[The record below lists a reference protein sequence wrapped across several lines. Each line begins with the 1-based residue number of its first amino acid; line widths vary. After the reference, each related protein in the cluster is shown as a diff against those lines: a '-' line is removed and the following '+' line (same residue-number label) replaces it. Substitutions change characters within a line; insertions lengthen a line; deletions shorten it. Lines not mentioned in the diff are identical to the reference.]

1 MEFKKIQLNGFKS
14 FADKTNFLIEE
25 GLTGIVGP
33 NGCGKSNIVESLRWV
48 MGETSK
54 SNIVESLRWVMGE
67 TSAKSMR
74 GSGMEDVIFNGTS
87 NKASKNI
94 AEVSIDVENKNNEGP
109 VQYRDLDQIS
119 VRRKIEK
126 DKGSKF
132 YINDKEVR
140 ARDAQMFFA
149 DLSTGAHSPS
159 MISQGRIGALVTAK
173 PTDRRAILE
182 EAAGISGLHVRRHE
196 AELRLGAAEN
206 NLKRADELRRQ
217 QEKQLAN
224 LQKQAEEATKY
235 KLISEEIK
243 KIEAGLY
250 YLKLLEI
257 DKEIKIENEINNEA
271 EGEVEGFNN
280 KIKIENEINN
290 EAEGEVEGFNN
301 KITELENL
309 IKIATD
315 KVSPLRE
322 KNIENL
328 SRIQRLNLE
337 LQSLDEENTRIQ
349 DEIESINKSIST
361 LDEDINRERGII
373 IDANSNE
380 KRLKEEK
387 ADLIEIDSKYFE
399 TEKLSNEDLEN
410 AKKELKKEQEA
421 VDEVVNNIAEGSI
434 NISLGPIKNVKNSIN
449 RAKELINSNEIQQ
462 AVTLLDRCNMELDNF
477 LNDLKNEKS
486 RQELLNVNE
495 KSQNIKQLQ
504 EKYADAYS
512 KNQSIKNESIKRNE
526 RIKTIETEIESWKNL
541 LSNSEK
547 MVAELI
553 ERKNKLSDQL
563 KKLENQPRVQAERK
577 GQISENLRI
586 SDKEKVDND
595 IVIEETDK
603 RIETLRTELNE
614 IQEQSIQIRE
624 RKASSGATIEGLQ
637 KRKSDLLD
645 RINSELNLSED
656 NILENSNLNG
666 VEELPNAIDQEDALD
681 KKKQERESL
690 GSVNLKAD
698 EETSK
703 YEDEI
708 KKMEQDRSDLVTAI
722 VKLKD
727 SINELNQKGRER
739 LIEAF
744 EKVNRKFNEVY
755 TKLFNGGN
763 AKLELVDSDDP
774 LEAGLE
780 MLVSPPGKRLQSIT
794 LLSGGEQ
801 ALTALS
807 LIFAV
812 FLTNPSPICVLDEVD
827 APLDDA
833 NVTRFCNLLEELIKI
848 TNTKFIIVTHH
859 ALTMSKMNRLYGVTM
874 PEKGISQ
881 LVAVDL
887 QKAESMV
894 A

>member
-14 FADKTNFLIEE
+14 FAEKTNFLIEE

-48 MGETSK
+48 MGETS
-54 SNIVESLRWVMGE
+54 
-67 TSAKSMR
+67 AKSMR
-74 GSGMEDVIFNGTS
+74 GSGMEDVIFSGTS

-94 AEVSIDVENKNNEGP
+94 AEVSIEVENKEKEGP
-109 VQYRDLDQIS
+109 IQYRELENIQ

-250 YLKLLEI
+250 YLRLLDI
-257 DKEIKIENEINNEA
+257 DKEIRIENEINTEA
-271 EGEVEGFNN
+271 GGEVESFNN
-280 KIKIENEINN
+280 QIS
-290 EAEGEVEGFNN
+290 
-301 KITELENL
+301 ELENL
-309 IKIATD
+309 IKTSTD
-315 KVSPLRE
+315 KVAPLRE

-349 DEIESINKSIST
+349 DEIEAIKKSIKT
-361 LDEDINRERGII
+361 LDEDISRENGII

-387 ADLIEIDSKYFE
+387 SDLIEVDSKYFE

-410 AKKELKKEQEA
+410 AKNELEREQKE
-421 VDEVVNNIAEGSI
+421 VDEVVNSLADDTIKISI
-434 NISLGPIKNVKNSIN
+434 GPIKNVKISIT
-449 RAKELINSNEIQQ
+449 RAKELIDNNEINQ

-477 LNDLKNEKS
+477 INDLKNEKS
-486 RQELLNVNE
+486 RTELLSVNE
-495 KSQNIKQLQ
+495 KSQNIKILQ

-512 KNQSIKNESIKRNE
+512 KNQSIKNESVKRNE

-547 MVAELI
+547 MVNELT
-553 ERKNKLSDQL
+553 ERKNKLSKQL
-563 KKLENQPRVQAERK
+563 NDLENQPRVQAERK

-586 SDKEKVDND
+586 SDEEKIENEK
-595 IVIEETDK
+595 IIEETDK
-603 RIETLRTELNE
+603 KIETLRAQLNE

-637 KRKSDLLD
+637 KRKNDLLD
-645 RINSELNLSED
+645 RVNTELNLTEE
-656 NILENSNLNG
+656 NILENSNLFG
-666 VEELPNAIDQEDALD
+666 VEELPNHVDQEDALD
-681 KKKQERESL
+681 KKKQQRDQL

-703 YEDEI
+703 YEEEI

-727 SINELNQKGRER
+727 SIDELNQKGRER
-739 LIEAF
+739 LVEAF

-833 NVTRFCNLLEELIKI
+833 NVTRFCSLLEELIKI

-874 PEKGISQ
+874 PQKGISQ

>member
-14 FADKTNFLIEE
+14 FADKTNFLIED

-33 NGCGKSNIVESLRWV
+33 NGCG
-48 MGETSK
+48 K

-74 GSGMEDVIFNGTS
+74 GSGMEDVIFSGTS

-94 AEVSIDVENKNNEGP
+94 AEVSVSVANIDNQGP
-109 VQYRDLDQIS
+109 VQFKDLDEIII
-119 VRRKIEK
+119 RRKIEK

-132 YINDKEVR
+132 YMNDKEVR

-159 MISQGRIGALVTAK
+159 MISQGRIGNLVTAK

-196 AELRLGAAEN
+196 AELRLSAAEN

-235 KLISEEIK
+235 KNISDEIK

-250 YLKLLEI
+250 YLKLIEI
-257 DKEIKIENEINNEA
+257 DKEITIENEINSEA
-271 EGEVEGFNN
+271 EGEVSGFNE
-280 KIKIENEINN
+280 KI
-290 EAEGEVEGFNN
+290 A
-301 KITELENL
+301 ELENF
-309 IKIATD
+309 IKAETD
-315 KVSPLRE
+315 KVAPLRE

-328 SRIQRLNLE
+328 SKIQRLNLD
-337 LQSLDEENTRIQ
+337 LQNLDEENTRIQ
-349 DEIESINKSIST
+349 DEIENIKKSLQT
-361 LDEDINRERGII
+361 FDDDIDREKGIV

-387 ADLIEIDSKYFE
+387 NELIEIDSKYYE
-399 TEKLSNEDLEN
+399 TEKQSKGDLEKSKN
-410 AKKELKKEQEA
+410 KLEIE
-421 VDEVVNNIAEGSI
+421 I
-434 NISLGPIKNVKNSIN
+434 NKI
-449 RAKELINSNEIQQ
+449 KELINLKKNEEAIT
-462 AVTLLDRCNMELDNF
+462 ALDNYKVIIEEYAENF
-477 LNDLKNEKS
+477 SQN
-486 RQELLNVNE
+486 
-495 KSQNIKQLQ
+495 QNIK
-504 EKYADAYS
+504 K
-512 KNQSIKNESIKRNE
+512 ESIKRSE
-526 RIKTIETEIESWKNL
+526 RINIIEKEIESWKKL

-547 MVAELI
+547 MVNELSQ
-553 ERKNKLSDQL
+553 RKNKLNLQ
-563 KKLENQPRVQAERK
+563 LENLNNQPKLQAEKK
-577 GQISENLRI
+577 GQISEGLRI
-586 SDKEKVDND
+586 SEEEKDLNES
-595 IVIEETDK
+595 VIYSTDEK
-603 RIETLRTELNE
+603 IRNLRNQLNE

-624 RKASSGATIEGLQ
+624 RKASSGATIEGLK
-637 KRKSDLLD
+637 KRKNDLIE
-645 RINSELNLSED
+645 RIESELSLNEN
-656 NILENSNLNG
+656 NILENSNLFG
-666 VEELPNAIDQEDALD
+666 KEELPDAVIQEDLLD
-681 KKKQERESL
+681 KKKQERERL

-698 EETSK
+698 EETNK
-703 YEDEI
+703 YETEI
-708 KKMEQDRSDLVTAI
+708 KKMEKDRADLVTAI
-722 VKLKD
+722 IKLKE

-744 EKVNRKFNEVY
+744 DKVDRKFNEVY
-755 TKLFNGGN
+755 TKLFNGGS

-833 NVTRFCNLLEELIKI
+833 NVTRFCNLLEELTKI

-859 ALTMSKMNRLYGVTM
+859 ALTMSKMNRLYGVSM

>member
-14 FADKTNFLIEE
+14 FAEKTNFLIEE

-33 NGCGKSNIVESLRWV
+33 NGCGKSNIVESLRWC
-48 MGETSK
+48 
-54 SNIVESLRWVMGE
+54 MGE

-74 GSGMEDVIFNGTS
+74 GSGMEDVIFSGTS
-87 NKASKNI
+87 NKPSKNI
-94 AEVSIDVENKNNEGP
+94 AEVKINLTNKSKDGP
-109 VQYRDLDQIS
+109 HQYKELDEIEIK
-119 VRRKIEK
+119 RKIEK

-132 YINDKEVR
+132 YINGKEVR
-140 ARDAQMFFA
+140 AKDAQMFFA

-159 MISQGRIGALVTAK
+159 LISQGRIGALVTAK

-182 EAAGISGLHVRRHE
+182 EAAGIAGLHVRRHE

-224 LQKQAEEATKY
+224 LQKQAEEAAKY
-235 KLISEEIK
+235 KSISQQIK

-250 YLKLLEI
+250 YLKLREI
-257 DKEIKIENEINNEA
+257 DNEIKLENEINEEADEKVKQFNEKF
-271 EGEVEGFNN
+271 EEIENQ
-280 KIKIENEINN
+280 IKIESEK
-290 EAEGEVEGFNN
+290 V
-301 KITELENL
+301 TP
-309 IKIATD
+309 IKD
-315 KVSPLRE
+315 

-328 SRIQRLNLE
+328 SKIQRLNLE
-337 LQSLDEENTRIQ
+337 LKSLDEENNRIQ
-349 DEIESINKSIST
+349 QEIESIKNALKIIEEDIDREKSIV
-361 LDEDINRERGII
+361 

-387 ADLIEIDSKYFE
+387 NELIESDSKYYE
-399 TEKLSNEDLEN
+399 TEKVSNEDMDSAKSKLQNEQN
-410 AKKELKKEQEA
+410 KMDSLIKNLNSEFLQKNSQTINSTRDYIEKAKKL
-421 VDEVVNNIAEGSI
+421 
-434 NISLGPIKNVKNSIN
+434 ISEN
-449 RAKELINSNEIQQ
+449 
-462 AVTLLDRCNMELDNF
+462 
-477 LNDLKNEKS
+477 KNEEAIS
-486 RQELLNVNE
+486 VLEECNVNLSFLIIKIKE
-495 KSQNIKQLQ
+495 DENDKLISNILSKSEIIKKLQEDFAESYSNNQNIK
-504 EKYADAYS
+504 K
-512 KNQSIKNESIKRNE
+512 ESVKRNQ
-526 RIKTIETEIESWKNL
+526 RIKIIEQEIESWRNL
-541 LSNSEK
+541 LNNSEK
-547 MVAELI
+547 MIIELN
-553 ERKNKLSDQL
+553 ERKNKQSS
-563 KKLENQPRVQAERK
+563 KLIDLEKQPQTQAERK

-586 SDKEKVDND
+586 SENEKTEN
-595 IVIEETDK
+595 
-603 RIETLRTELNE
+603 ETLIDIIDNKIVNLRNELNNTKE
-614 IQEQSIQIRE
+614 NSIEIRE
-624 RKASSGATIEGLQ
+624 RKASSGATIDGLN
-637 KRKSDLLD
+637 KRRKDLLD
-645 RINSELNLSED
+645 RVMTELNLKEN
-656 NILENSNLNG
+656 NILEYSNLENEIEFPDT
-666 VEELPNAIDQEDALD
+666 VTQEELLD
-681 KKKQERESL
+681 KKKREREKL
-690 GSVNLKAD
+690 GSVNLRAD

-703 YEDEI
+703 YEMEI
-708 KKMEQDRSDLVTAI
+708 KKMEKDRQDLVTAI
-722 VKLKD
+722 MKLKD

-739 LIEAF
+739 LLEAF

-774 LEAGLE
+774 LDAGLE

-833 NVTRFCNLLEELIKI
+833 NVTRFCHLLTELTNI
-848 TNTKFIIVTHH
+848 TSTRFIIVTHH
-859 ALTMSKMNRLYGVTM
+859 ALTMSRMDRLYGVTM

>member
-1 MEFKKIQLNGFKS
+1 MDFKKIQLNGFKS

-48 MGETSK
+48 MGETS
-54 SNIVESLRWVMGE
+54 
-67 TSAKSMR
+67 AKSMR
-74 GSGMEDVIFNGTS
+74 GSGMEDVIFSGTS

-94 AEVSIDVENKNNEGP
+94 AEVSIDVDNKNNEGP
-109 VQYRDLDQIS
+109 VQYREVDQIS

-235 KLISEEIK
+235 KSITEEIK

-271 EGEVEGFNN
+271 EGEVDGFNN
-280 KIKIENEINN
+280 KIS
-290 EAEGEVEGFNN
+290 
-301 KITELENL
+301 ELEKL
-309 IKIATD
+309 IKDATD

-337 LQSLDEENTRIQ
+337 LQSLDKENTRTQ
-349 DEIESINKSIST
+349 DEIESIKKSIQT
-361 LDEDINRERGII
+361 LDEDISREKGII

-387 ADLIEIDSKYFE
+387 ADLIDIDSKYFE
-399 TEKLSNEDLEN
+399 TEKLSNEELEE
-410 AKKELKKEQEA
+410 AKRKLSKEQEA
-421 VDEVVNNIAEGSI
+421 VDEVVSTIADGAL
-434 NISLGPIKNVKNSIN
+434 NISIGPIKNVKNSIN
-449 RAKELINSNEIQQ
+449 RVKELIDINEINQ
-462 AVTLLDRCNMELDNF
+462 AVTLLDRCNLELDNF
-477 LNDLKNEKS
+477 LSDLKDEKGRS
-486 RQELLNVNE
+486 ELLSVNE
-495 KSQNIKQLQ
+495 KSKNIKQLQ

-547 MVAELI
+547 MVAELT
-553 ERKNKLSDQL
+553 ERKNKLTNQL
-563 KKLENQPRVQAERK
+563 TELDNQPKIQAERK

-586 SDKEKVDND
+586 SDKEKIDND
-595 IVIEETDK
+595 SIIEETDQ
-603 RIETLRTELNE
+603 RIESLRTQLNV
-614 IQEQSIQIRE
+614 IQEQSIQIKE
-624 RKASSGATIEGLQ
+624 RKASSGATI
-637 KRKSDLLD
+637 
-645 RINSELNLSED
+645 
-656 NILENSNLNG
+656 
-666 VEELPNAIDQEDALD
+666 
-681 KKKQERESL
+681 
-690 GSVNLKAD
+690 
-698 EETSK
+698 
-703 YEDEI
+703 
-708 KKMEQDRSDLVTAI
+708 
-722 VKLKD
+722 
-727 SINELNQKGRER
+727 
-739 LIEAF
+739 
-744 EKVNRKFNEVY
+744 
-755 TKLFNGGN
+755 
-763 AKLELVDSDDP
+763 
-774 LEAGLE
+774 
-780 MLVSPPGKRLQSIT
+780 
-794 LLSGGEQ
+794 
-801 ALTALS
+801 
-807 LIFAV
+807 
-812 FLTNPSPICVLDEVD
+812 
-827 APLDDA
+827 
-833 NVTRFCNLLEELIKI
+833 
-848 TNTKFIIVTHH
+848 
-859 ALTMSKMNRLYGVTM
+859 
-874 PEKGISQ
+874 
-881 LVAVDL
+881 
-887 QKAESMV
+887 
-894 A
+894 

>member
-14 FADKTNFLIEE
+14 FAEKTNFLIED

-33 NGCGKSNIVESLRWV
+33 NGCG
-48 MGETSK
+48 K

-74 GSGMEDVIFNGTS
+74 GSGMEDVIFSGTS
-87 NKASKNI
+87 NKPSKNI
-94 AEVSIDVENKNNEGP
+94 AEVSISVENKNKNGP
-109 VQYRDLDQIS
+109 IQFKDLDLVEI
-119 VRRKIEK
+119 RRKIEK

-159 MISQGRIGALVTAK
+159 MISQGRIGILVTAK
-173 PTDRRAILE
+173 PADRRAILE

-196 AELRLGAAEN
+196 AELRLNAAEN

-235 KLISEEIK
+235 KTISEEIK

-250 YLKLLEI
+250 YLRLKEI
-257 DKEIKIENEINNEA
+257 DHEIKLENEINTEA
-271 EGEVEGFNN
+271 EGEVTGFNE
-280 KIKIENEINN
+280 KINQL
-290 EAEGEVEGFNN
+290 EAQI
-301 KITELENL
+301 KTE
-309 IKIATD
+309 TD
-315 KVSPLRE
+315 KVVPLRE

-328 SRIQRLNLE
+328 SKIQRLNLE
-337 LQSLDEENTRIQ
+337 LQSIDEENIRTQ
-349 DEIESINKSIST
+349 DEIKNIKKSLKTIE
-361 LDEDINRERGII
+361 EDTDREKGIV

-387 ADLIEIDSKYFE
+387 NELIETDSKYFE
-399 TEKLSNEDLEN
+399 TEKLSNQDLEN
-410 AKKELKKEQEA
+410 AKNKLKEEQKS
-421 VDEVVNNIAEGSI
+421 VDKIINIFADENI
-434 NISLGPIKNVKNSIN
+434 NISIEPIQNVKSTIN
-449 RAKELINSNEIQQ
+449 RAKELINNNEVNQ
-462 AVTLLDRCNMELDNF
+462 ALVLLERCQVEIDDF
-477 LNDLKNEKS
+477 LNNLQNDEGKKKLLNINEKNE
-486 RQELLNVNE
+486 
-495 KSQNIKQLQ
+495 NIKLLQ
-504 EKYADAYS
+504 ENYADSFS
-512 KNQSIKNESIKRNE
+512 KNQSIKKESIKRNE
-526 RIKTIETEIESWKNL
+526 RIRTIETEIESWKNL

-547 MVAELI
+547 MVRELND
-553 ERKNKLSDQL
+553 RKNKLLNQL
-563 KKLENQPRVQAERK
+563 DKLERQPQIQAEKK
-577 GQISENLRI
+577 GQISESLRT
-586 SDKEKVDND
+586 SEKEKIENED
-595 IVIEETDK
+595 IIEQIDK
-603 RIETLRTELNE
+603 KINTIRVELNE
-614 IQEQSIQIRE
+614 TQEKTTQIRE
-624 RKASSGATIEGLQ
+624 RKASSGATIDGLK
-637 KRKSDLLD
+637 KRRNDLLERVD
-645 RINSELNLSED
+645 TELNLDE
-656 NILENSNLNG
+656 NNLLENSNLVG
-666 VEELPNAIDQEDALD
+666 ISEIPDAVTQEEKLD
-681 KKKQERESL
+681 EKKREREKL
-690 GSVNLKAD
+690 GSVNLRAD
-698 EETSK
+698 EETNK
-703 YEDEI
+703 YEVEI
-708 KKMEQDRSDLVTAI
+708 KKMEQDRQDLATAI
-722 VKLKD
+722 VKLKE
-727 SINELNQKGRER
+727 SINELNQKGREK
-739 LIEAF
+739 LLEAF
-744 EKVNRKFNEVY
+744 ERVNRKFSEVY
-755 TKLFNGGN
+755 TKLFNGGS

-833 NVTRFCNLLEELIKI
+833 NVKRFCNLLDELTKI
-848 TNTKFIIVTHH
+848 TNTRFIIVTHH
-859 ALTMSKMNRLYGVTM
+859 ALTMSKMDRLYGVTM

>member
-14 FADKTNFLIEE
+14 FAEKTNFLIED

-33 NGCGKSNIVESLRWV
+33 NGCGKSNIVESL
-48 MGETSK
+48 K
-54 SNIVESLRWVMGE
+54 WVMGE

-74 GSGMEDVIFNGTS
+74 GSGMEDVIFSGTS

-94 AEVSIDVENKNNEGP
+94 AEVSIELENKEKEGP
-109 VQYRDLDQIS
+109 IQYRELENIHI
-119 VRRKIEK
+119 RRKIEK

-132 YINDKEVR
+132 YINNKEVR

-250 YLKLLEI
+250 YLRLLDI
-257 DKEIKIENEINNEA
+257 DKEISIENEINTEA
-271 EGEVEGFNN
+271 GGEVESFNN
-280 KIKIENEINN
+280 QIS
-290 EAEGEVEGFNN
+290 
-301 KITELENL
+301 ELESL
-309 IKIATD
+309 IITSTD
-315 KVSPLRE
+315 KVTPLRE

-337 LQSLDEENTRIQ
+337 LQNLDEENTRIQ
-349 DEIESINKSIST
+349 DEIEAIKKSIKT
-361 LDEDINRERGII
+361 LEEDISRENGII

-387 ADLIEIDSKYFE
+387 SDLIETDSKYFE

-410 AKKELKKEQEA
+410 AKNELQKEQKE
-421 VDEVVNNIAEGSI
+421 VDEVVNSLADDTIKISI
-434 NISLGPIKNVKNSIN
+434 GPIKNVKNSIT
-449 RAKELINSNEIQQ
+449 RAKVLIDSNEINQ
-462 AVTLLDRCNMELDNF
+462 AVTLLDRCTIELDNF
-477 LNDLKNEKS
+477 INDLKNEKS
-486 RQELLNVNE
+486 RNELLNVNE
-495 KSQNIKQLQ
+495 KSQKIKVLQ

-512 KNQSIKNESIKRNE
+512 KNQSIKNESVKRNE
-526 RIKTIETEIESWKNL
+526 RIKTIETEIDSWKNL
-541 LSNSEK
+541 LSNSDK
-547 MVAELI
+547 MVNELT
-553 ERKNKLSDQL
+553 ERKNKLSKQL
-563 KKLENQPRVQAERK
+563 NDLENQPRVQAERK

-586 SDKEKVDND
+586 SNEEKIKNEK
-595 IVIEETDK
+595 IIEETDK
-603 RIETLRTELNE
+603 KIETLRTELNE

-637 KRKSDLLD
+637 KRKNDLLD
-645 RINSELNLSED
+645 RINTELNLTEE
-656 NILENSNLNG
+656 NILENSNLFG
-666 VEELPNAIDQEDALD
+666 IEELPNHVDQEDALD
-681 KKKQERESL
+681 KKKQLRDQM

-703 YEDEI
+703 YEEEI

-727 SINELNQKGRER
+727 SIDELNQKGRER
-739 LIEAF
+739 LVEAF

-833 NVTRFCNLLEELIKI
+833 NVTRFCSLLEELIKI

-859 ALTMSKMNRLYGVTM
+859 ALTMSKMKRLYGVTM
-874 PEKGISQ
+874 PQRGISQ

>member
-1 MEFKKIQLNGFKS
+1 
-14 FADKTNFLIEE
+14 
-25 GLTGIVGP
+25 
-33 NGCGKSNIVESLRWV
+33 
-48 MGETSK
+48 
-54 SNIVESLRWVMGE
+54 
-67 TSAKSMR
+67 
-74 GSGMEDVIFNGTS
+74 
-87 NKASKNI
+87 
-94 AEVSIDVENKNNEGP
+94 
-109 VQYRDLDQIS
+109 
-119 VRRKIEK
+119 
-126 DKGSKF
+126 
-132 YINDKEVR
+132 
-140 ARDAQMFFA
+140 
-149 DLSTGAHSPS
+149 

-196 AELRLGAAEN
+196 AELRLNAAEN

-217 QEKQLAN
+217 QEKQLVN

-235 KLISEEIK
+235 KLITDQIK

-250 YLKLLEI
+250 YLKLIEI
-257 DKEIKIENEINNEA
+257 DKEIRIENEINSEA
-271 EGEVEGFNN
+271 GGEVEGFNT
-280 KIKIENEINN
+280 KIS
-290 EAEGEVEGFNN
+290 
-301 KITELENL
+301 ELESL
-309 IKIATD
+309 IKIAME

-322 KNIENL
+322 KSIENL

-337 LQSLDEENTRIQ
+337 LQNLDEENTRTQ
-349 DEIESINKSIST
+349 DEIEAIKKSLQT
-361 LDEDINRERGII
+361 LDEDITRERGII
-373 IDANSNE
+373 VDANSNE

-387 ADLIEIDSKYFE
+387 SDLIEVDSKYFE
-399 TEKLSNEDLEN
+399 TEKLSNEELET
-410 AKKELKKEQEA
+410 AKNKLKEEQKA
-421 VDEVVNNIAEGSI
+421 VDDVVNNIAEGTI
-434 NISLGPIKNVKNSIN
+434 NISVGPIKNVKNSID
-449 RAKELINSNEIQQ
+449 RVKELIDSNEINQ
-462 AVTLLDRCNMELDNF
+462 AVTLLDRCNIELDNF
-477 LNDLKNEKS
+477 LNDLKNDKS
-486 RQELLNVNE
+486 REELLSVNE

-526 RIKTIETEIESWKNL
+526 RIKTIETEIESWINL

-547 MVAELI
+547 MVAELT
-553 ERKNKLSDQL
+553 ERKNKLNVQL
-563 KKLENQPRVQAERK
+563 KELENQPSVQAERK

-586 SDKEKVDND
+586 SDKEKIDND
-595 IVIEETDK
+595 AVIQETDQK
-603 RIETLRTELNE
+603 IETLRTQLNE

-645 RINSELNLSED
+645 RINSELSLTEENV
-656 NILENSNLNG
+656 LENSNLNG
-666 VEELPNAIDQEDALD
+666 IEELPNAVDQEDSLD
-681 KKKQERESL
+681 KKKQERERL

-698 EETSK
+698 EEMSK
-703 YEDEI
+703 YENEI

-722 VKLKD
+722 IKLKD

-763 AKLELVDSDDP
+763 AKLELVDSEDP

-833 NVTRFCNLLEELIKI
+833 NVTRFCSLLEELIKI

>member
-14 FADKTNFLIEE
+14 FADKTNFLIED

-33 NGCGKSNIVESLRWV
+33 NGCG
-48 MGETSK
+48 K

-74 GSGMEDVIFNGTS
+74 GSGMEDVIFSGTS
-87 NKASKNI
+87 NKPSKNI
-94 AEVSIDVENKNNEGP
+94 AEVSVLVANNDNEGP
-109 VQYRDLDQIS
+109 VQFRSFDEVN

-196 AELRLGAAEN
+196 AELRLSAAEN

-235 KLISEEIK
+235 KNISDEIK

-257 DKEIKIENEINNEA
+257 DEEIRIENEINTEA
-271 EGEVEGFNN
+271 EGEVSGFNN
-280 KIKIENEINN
+280 RISEIE
-290 EAEGEVEGFNN
+290 
-301 KITELENL
+301 KL
-309 IKIATD
+309 IKSETD

-349 DEIESINKSIST
+349 DEIENIKKSLQT
-361 LDEDINRERGII
+361 FDDDINREKGIV

-387 ADLIEIDSKYFE
+387 NELIEIDSKYYE
-399 TEKLSNEDLEN
+399 TEKQSNEDLN
-410 AKKELKKEQEA
+410 DSKEKLKLEIDK
-421 VDEVVNNIAEGSI
+421 V
-434 NISLGPIKNVKNSIN
+434 
-449 RAKELINSNEIQQ
+449 KELINLKKNEDAIN
-462 AVTLLDRCNMELDNF
+462 ALDNC
-477 LNDLKNEKS
+477 KIIIE
-486 RQELLNVNE
+486 E
-495 KSQNIKQLQ
+495 
-504 EKYADAYS
+504 YADSYS
-512 KNQSIKNESIKRNE
+512 KNQNIKKESVKRNE
-526 RIKTIETEIESWKNL
+526 RINIIDKEIESWKNL

-547 MVAELI
+547 MVTELSD
-553 ERKNKLSDQL
+553 RKNKLNLQL
-563 KKLENQPRVQAERK
+563 NKLDNQPKLQAEKK
-577 GQISENLRI
+577 GQISEGLRI
-586 SDKEKVDND
+586 SEQEKTENESIINTTDEK
-595 IVIEETDK
+595 IEN
-603 RIETLRTELNE
+603 LRNQLNE

-624 RKASSGATIEGLQ
+624 RKASSGATIEGLK
-637 KRKSDLLD
+637 KRKNDLVD
-645 RINSELNLSED
+645 RINSELNLNEE
-656 NILENSNLNG
+656 NILENSNLYG
-666 VEELPNAIDQEDALD
+666 KDELPDAVNQEDLLD
-681 KKKQERESL
+681 KKKQEREKL

-698 EETSK
+698 EETNK
-703 YEDEI
+703 YETEI
-708 KKMEQDRSDLVTAI
+708 KKMEQDRADLVTAI
-722 VKLKD
+722 IKLKE

-744 EKVNRKFNEVY
+744 DKVNRKFNEVY

-833 NVTRFCNLLEELIKI
+833 NVTRFCSLLEELTKI
-848 TNTKFIIVTHH
+848 TNTKFVIVTHH

>member
-14 FADKTNFLIEE
+14 FADKTNFLIDD

-33 NGCGKSNIVESLRWV
+33 NGCG
-48 MGETSK
+48 K

-74 GSGMEDVIFNGTS
+74 GSGMEDVIFSGTS
-87 NKASKNI
+87 NKTSKNI
-94 AEVSIDVENKNNEGP
+94 AEVSISVANESNEGP
-109 VQYRDLDQIS
+109 VQYREHDEIHI
-119 VRRKIEK
+119 RRKIEK

-217 QEKQLAN
+217 QEKQLSN
-224 LQKQAEEATKY
+224 LQKQAEEASKY
-235 KLISEEIK
+235 KNISEEIK

-257 DKEIKIENEINNEA
+257 DKEIKVENEINTEA
-271 EGEVEGFNN
+271 EGEVG
-280 KIKIENEINN
+280 
-290 EAEGEVEGFNN
+290 GFNN
-301 KITELENL
+301 KITELEQL
-309 IKIATD
+309 IKSETN
-315 KVSPLRE
+315 KVTPLRE

-328 SRIQRLNLE
+328 SKIQRLNLE
-337 LQSLDEENTRIQ
+337 LQSLDEENSRTQ
-349 DEIESINKSIST
+349 DEIQNIKKSLQT
-361 LDEDINRERGII
+361 LDEDINREKGII

-387 ADLIEIDSKYFE
+387 NDLIEIDSKYYE
-399 TEKLSNEDLEN
+399 TEKQSNKDLDN
-410 AKKELKKEQEA
+410 AKNKLQLEIDK
-421 VDEVVNNIAEGSI
+421 
-434 NISLGPIKNVKNSIN
+434 VKQ
-449 RAKELINSNEIQQ
+449 LINSQNNSEAIT
-462 AVTLLDRCNMELDNF
+462 VLDNC
-477 LNDLKNEKS
+477 KIIIE
-486 RQELLNVNE
+486 E
-495 KSQNIKQLQ
+495 
-504 EKYADAYS
+504 YADSYS
-512 KNQSIKNESIKRNE
+512 KNQNIKKESVKRNE
-526 RIKTIETEIESWKNL
+526 RVNIIDKEIESWKNL

-547 MVAELI
+547 MVTELT
-553 ERKNKLSDQL
+553 ERKNKLNLQL
-563 KKLENQPRVQAERK
+563 EKLDNQPKLQAEKK
-577 GQISENLRI
+577 GQISEGLRI
-586 SDKEKVDND
+586 SEQEKTENNF
-595 IVIEETDK
+595 IITTTDEK
-603 RIETLRTELNE
+603 IETLRFQLNE

-624 RKASSGATIEGLQ
+624 RKASSSATIEGLT
-637 KRKSDLLD
+637 KRKNDLVD
-645 RINSELNLSED
+645 RISSELNLEEK
-656 NILENSNLNG
+656 NILENSNLFG
-666 VEELPNAIDQEDALD
+666 KEELPDAVNQEDLLD
-681 KKKQERESL
+681 KKKQEREKL

-698 EETSK
+698 EETNK
-703 YEDEI
+703 YETEI
-708 KKMEQDRSDLVTAI
+708 KKMEQDREDLVTAI
-722 VKLKD
+722 TKLKD

-739 LIEAF
+739 LVEAF
-744 EKVNRKFNEVY
+744 DKVNRKFNEVY

-833 NVTRFCNLLEELIKI
+833 NVTRFCSLLEELTKI

>member
-14 FADKTNFLIEE
+14 FADKTNFLIEN

-33 NGCGKSNIVESLRWV
+33 NGCG
-48 MGETSK
+48 K

-74 GSGMEDVIFNGTS
+74 GSGMEDVIFSGTS
-87 NKASKNI
+87 NKPSKNI
-94 AEVSIDVENKNNEGP
+94 AEVSVTVANENNEGP
-109 VQYRDLDQIS
+109 VQFRELNEIN

-196 AELRLGAAEN
+196 AELRLSAAEN

-217 QEKQLAN
+217 QERQLAN

-235 KLISEEIK
+235 KNISDEIK

-257 DKEIKIENEINNEA
+257 DKEIKIENEINTEA
-271 EGEVEGFNN
+271 ETEVSGFNN
-280 KIKIENEINN
+280 KINELEKLIKT
-290 EAEGEVEGFNN
+290 EVD
-301 KITELENL
+301 KIT
-309 IKIATD
+309 
-315 KVSPLRE
+315 PLRE

-328 SRIQRLNLE
+328 SKIQRLNLE
-337 LQSLDEENTRIQ
+337 LKSLDEENTRIQ
-349 DEIESINKSIST
+349 DEIENVKKSLQTIDDDIS
-361 LDEDINRERGII
+361 RERGIV

-387 ADLIEIDSKYFE
+387 SELIEIDSKYYQ
-399 TEKLSNEDLEN
+399 TEKQSNEDLEN
-410 AKKELKKEQEA
+410 SKNKLKSEIDK
-421 VDEVVNNIAEGSI
+421 
-434 NISLGPIKNVKNSIN
+434 IKQ
-449 RAKELINSNEIQQ
+449 LINSKKNDDAIK
-462 AVTLLDRCNMELDNF
+462 ALDDCQF
-477 LNDLKNEKS
+477 
-486 RQELLNVNE
+486 V
-495 KSQNIKQLQ
+495 IK
-504 EKYADAYS
+504 EYADSYS
-512 KNQSIKNESIKRNE
+512 KNQNIKRESVKRNE
-526 RIKTIETEIESWKNL
+526 RIAIIDKEIESWKNL

-547 MVAELI
+547 MVAELSD
-553 ERKNKLSDQL
+553 RKNKLNVQRD
-563 KKLENQPRVQAERK
+563 KLDNQPKFQAEKK

-586 SDKEKVDND
+586 SENEKNENEQIINTTDEK
-595 IVIEETDK
+595 IEN
-603 RIETLRTELNE
+603 LRNQLNE

-624 RKASSGATIEGLQ
+624 RKASSGATIEGLK
-637 KRKSDLLD
+637 KRKNDLVD
-645 RINSELNLSED
+645 RIISELNLTEE
-656 NILENSNLNG
+656 NILENSNLFG
-666 VEELPNAIDQEDALD
+666 VEELPDAVNQEDLLD
-681 KKKQERESL
+681 KKKQEREKL

-698 EETSK
+698 EETVK
-703 YEDEI
+703 YETEI
-708 KKMEQDRSDLVTAI
+708 KKMEQDRADLVTAI

-744 EKVNRKFNEVY
+744 DKVNRKFNEVY

-833 NVTRFCNLLEELIKI
+833 NVTRFCGLLEELIKI

>member
-33 NGCGKSNIVESLRWV
+33 NGCGKSNIVESLRWA
-48 MGETSK
+48 
-54 SNIVESLRWVMGE
+54 MGE

-74 GSGMEDVIFNGTS
+74 GSGMEDVIFSGTS

-94 AEVSIDVENKNNEGP
+94 AEVSIEVENKNNEGP
-109 VQYRDLDQIS
+109 VQYRELEEIR

-235 KLISEEIK
+235 KLITDQIK

-250 YLKLLEI
+250 YLKLIEI
-257 DKEIKIENEINNEA
+257 DKEIQIENEINSEA
-271 EGEVEGFNN
+271 GGEVEGFNV
-280 KIKIENEINN
+280 KIS
-290 EAEGEVEGFNN
+290 
-301 KITELENL
+301 ELENL
-309 IKIATD
+309 IKTAMD

-337 LQSLDEENTRIQ
+337 LQNLDEENTRTQ
-349 DEIESINKSIST
+349 DEIETIKKSLQT
-361 LDEDINRERGII
+361 LDEDITREKGII

-399 TEKLSNEDLEN
+399 TEKLSSEELED
-410 AKKELKKEQEA
+410 AKKKLKQEQKA
-421 VDEVVNNIAEGSI
+421 VDDVVNTIAEGTV
-434 NISLGPIKNVKNSIN
+434 NISVGPIKNVKNSID
-449 RAKELINSNEIQQ
+449 RVKELINSNEINQ
-462 AVTLLDRCNMELDNF
+462 AITLLDRCNMELDSF

-486 RQELLNVNE
+486 REELLSINE

-526 RIKTIETEIESWKNL
+526 RIKTIETEIESWINL

-547 MVAELI
+547 MVAELT
-553 ERKNKLSDQL
+553 ERKNKLTAQL
-563 KKLENQPRVQAERK
+563 KELDNQPSVQAERK

-586 SDKEKVDND
+586 SDKEKIDND
-595 IVIEETDK
+595 EVIKETDQK
-603 RIETLRTELNE
+603 IETLRAQLNE

-645 RINSELNLSED
+645 RINSELSLTEE

-666 VEELPNAIDQEDALD
+666 VEELPNAVDQEDSLD
-681 KKKQERESL
+681 KKKQEREKL

-739 LIEAF
+739 LTEAF

-833 NVTRFCNLLEELIKI
+833 NVTRFCSLLEELIKI

>member
-1 MEFKKIQLNGFKS
+1 MEFKKIQINGFKS

-33 NGCGKSNIVESLRWV
+33 NGCGKSNIVESLRWA
-48 MGETSK
+48 
-54 SNIVESLRWVMGE
+54 MGE

-74 GSGMEDVIFNGTS
+74 GSGMEDVIFSGTS

-94 AEVSIDVENKNNEGP
+94 AEVSIDLDNKNNEGP
-109 VQYRDLDQIS
+109 VQYRELDQIS

-159 MISQGRIGALVTAK
+159 MISQGRIGSLVTAK

-206 NLKRADELRRQ
+206 NLRRADELRRQ

-235 KLISEEIK
+235 KLITDQIK

-250 YLKLLEI
+250 YLKLIEI
-257 DKEIKIENEINNEA
+257 DKEIQIENEINSEA
-271 EGEVEGFNN
+271 GGEVEGFNV
-280 KIKIENEINN
+280 KIS
-290 EAEGEVEGFNN
+290 
-301 KITELENL
+301 ELENL
-309 IKIATD
+309 IKTAMD

-337 LQSLDEENTRIQ
+337 LQNLDEENTRTQ
-349 DEIESINKSIST
+349 DEIEAIKKSLQT
-361 LDEDINRERGII
+361 LDEDITREKGII

-399 TEKLSNEDLEN
+399 TEKLSSEELED
-410 AKKELKKEQEA
+410 AKKKLKQEQKA
-421 VDEVVNNIAEGSI
+421 VDDVVNTIAEGTV
-434 NISLGPIKNVKNSIN
+434 NISVGPIKNVKNSID
-449 RAKELINSNEIQQ
+449 RVKELINSNEINQ
-462 AVTLLDRCNMELDNF
+462 AITLLDRCNMELDSF

-486 RQELLNVNE
+486 REELLSINE

-526 RIKTIETEIESWKNL
+526 RIKTIETEIESWINL

-547 MVAELI
+547 MVAELT
-553 ERKNKLSDQL
+553 ERKNKLTAQL
-563 KKLENQPRVQAERK
+563 KELDNQPSVQAERK

-586 SDKEKVDND
+586 SDKEKIDND
-595 IVIEETDK
+595 EVIKETDQK
-603 RIETLRTELNE
+603 IETLRAQLNE

-645 RINSELNLSED
+645 RINSELSLTEE

-666 VEELPNAIDQEDALD
+666 VEELPNAVDQEDSLD
-681 KKKQERESL
+681 KKKQEREKL

-739 LIEAF
+739 LTEAF

-833 NVTRFCNLLEELIKI
+833 NVTRFCSLLEELIKI

>member
-1 MEFKKIQLNGFKS
+1 MKFKKIQLNGFKS
-14 FADKTNFLIEE
+14 FADKTNFLIEN

-33 NGCGKSNIVESLRWV
+33 NGCG
-48 MGETSK
+48 K

-74 GSGMEDVIFNGTS
+74 GSGMEDVIFSGTS

-94 AEVSIDVENKNNEGP
+94 AEVSVTVTNEKNEGP
-109 VQYRDLDQIS
+109 IQYRELDEIN

-159 MISQGRIGALVTAK
+159 MISQGRIGAIVTAK

-196 AELRLGAAEN
+196 AELRLSAAEN

-217 QEKQLAN
+217 QERQLVN
-224 LQKQAEEATKY
+224 LQKQAEEAARY
-235 KLISEEIK
+235 KNMSEDIK

-257 DKEIKIENEINNEA
+257 DKEIRIENEINVEA
-271 EGEVEGFNN
+271 EAEVTDFN
-280 KIKIENEINN
+280 K
-290 EAEGEVEGFNN
+290 
-301 KITELENL
+301 KITDLENL
-309 IKIATD
+309 IKSETEKIT
-315 KVSPLRE
+315 PLRE

-328 SRIQRLNLE
+328 SKIQRLNLE

-349 DEIESINKSIST
+349 DEIENIKKT
-361 LDEDINRERGII
+361 LQTFEEDIGREKGIV

-387 ADLIEIDSKYFE
+387 NELIQIDSKYYD
-399 TEKLSNEDLEN
+399 TEKQSDNDLN
-410 AKKELKKEQEA
+410 TAKEKLQIEIDK
-421 VDEVVNNIAEGSI
+421 V
-434 NISLGPIKNVKNSIN
+434 
-449 RAKELINSNEIQQ
+449 KELINSQKNQE
-462 AVTLLDRCNMELDNF
+462 ALSALDNCKI
-477 LNDLKNEKS
+477 LIEA
-486 RQELLNVNE
+486 
-495 KSQNIKQLQ
+495 
-504 EKYADAYS
+504 YAGSYS
-512 KNQSIKNESIKRNE
+512 KNENIKKESVKRNE
-526 RIKTIETEIESWKNL
+526 RIKIIDTEIESWKNL
-541 LSNSEK
+541 LLNSEK
-547 MVAELI
+547 MVAQLT
-553 ERKNKLSDQL
+553 ERRSKLNDQLNKLD
-563 KKLENQPRVQAERK
+563 NQPKLQAEKK
-577 GQISENLRI
+577 GQITEGLRISEKEKDENEEIINSTDEKIENLR
-586 SDKEKVDND
+586 SQ
-595 IVIEETDK
+595 
-603 RIETLRTELNE
+603 LNE

-624 RKASSGATIEGLQ
+624 RKASSGATIEGLN
-637 KRKSDLLD
+637 KRKSDLVD
-645 RINSELNLSED
+645 RINSELNLSEE
-656 NILENSNLNG
+656 NILENSNLFG
-666 VEELPNAIDQEDALD
+666 IEELPDAVNQEDLLD
-681 KKKQERESL
+681 KKKQEREKL

-698 EETSK
+698 EETNK
-703 YEDEI
+703 YETEI
-708 KKMEQDRSDLVTAI
+708 KKMESDRVDLVTAI
-722 VKLKD
+722 VKLKE

-744 EKVNRKFNEVY
+744 DKVDRKFNEVY

-763 AKLELVDSDDP
+763 AKLELVDADDP

-833 NVTRFCNLLEELIKI
+833 NVTRFCSLLEELTKI
-848 TNTKFIIVTHH
+848 TDTKFIIVTHH

>member
-14 FADKTNFLIEE
+14 FADKTDFLIED

-33 NGCGKSNIVESLRWV
+33 NGCG
-48 MGETSK
+48 K

-74 GSGMEDVIFNGTS
+74 GSGMEDVIFSGTS

-94 AEVSIDVENKNNEGP
+94 AEVSVTVMNDNNEGP
-109 VQYRDLDQIS
+109 IQFRELDE
-119 VRRKIEK
+119 VNVKRKIEK

-132 YINDKEVR
+132 YINNKEVR
-140 ARDAQMFFA
+140 AKDAQMFFA

-196 AELRLGAAEN
+196 AELRLSAAEN

-235 KLISEEIK
+235 KNISDEIK

-257 DKEIKIENEINNEA
+257 DKEINIENEINTEA
-271 EGEVEGFNN
+271 EAEVDGFNK
-280 KIKIENEINN
+280 KIS
-290 EAEGEVEGFNN
+290 
-301 KITELENL
+301 ELENL
-309 IKIATD
+309 IKSETD
-315 KVSPLRE
+315 KVNPLRE

-328 SRIQRLNLE
+328 SKIQRLNLE
-337 LQSLDEENTRIQ
+337 LQSLDTENTRIQ
-349 DEIESINKSIST
+349 DEIEDIKRSLQT
-361 LDEDINRERGII
+361 LEDDINREKGII

-380 KRLKEEK
+380 KRLKGEK
-387 ADLIEIDSKYFE
+387 SELIEIDSKYYE
-399 TEKLSNEDLEN
+399 TEKKSNEDLN
-410 AKKELKKEQEA
+410 GAKSKLDSE
-421 VDEVVNNIAEGSI
+421 
-434 NISLGPIKNVKNSIN
+434 IKLIKDLLSSQKNSEAID
-449 RAKELINSNEIQQ
+449 
-462 AVTLLDRCNMELDNF
+462 LLEKFKKTIDEYAISF
-477 LNDLKNEKS
+477 SKNE
-486 RQELLNVNE
+486 
-495 KSQNIKQLQ
+495 NIK
-504 EKYADAYS
+504 K
-512 KNQSIKNESIKRNE
+512 ESIKRSE
-526 RIKTIETEIESWKNL
+526 RINIIDNEIESWKNL

-547 MVAELI
+547 MVTELT
-553 ERKNKLSDQL
+553 ERKNKLSL
-563 KKLENQPRVQAERK
+563 RLEKLDNQPKFQAEKK
-577 GQISENLRI
+577 GQISEGLRI
-586 SDKEKVDND
+586 SEKEKTENESIINV
-595 IVIEETDK
+595 TDEK
-603 RIETLRTELNE
+603 IETLRSQLNE

-624 RKASSGATIEGLQ
+624 RKASSGATVEGLK
-637 KRKSDLLD
+637 KRKNDLVD
-645 RINSELNLSED
+645 RINSELNLTDE
-656 NILENSNLNG
+656 NILENSNLFG
-666 VEELPNAIDQEDALD
+666 KEELPDAVNQEDLLD
-681 KKKQERESL
+681 KKKQERERL

-698 EETSK
+698 EETNK
-703 YEDEI
+703 YEIEI
-708 KKMEQDRSDLVTAI
+708 KKMEQDRTDLVTAI
-722 VKLKD
+722 TKLKE

-739 LIEAF
+739 LTEAF
-744 EKVNRKFNEVY
+744 DKVNRKFNEVY
-755 TKLFNGGN
+755 TQLFNGGS

-807 LIFAV
+807 LVFAV

-833 NVTRFCNLLEELIKI
+833 NVTRFCNLLEELIKT

>member
-14 FADKTNFLIEE
+14 FADKTNFLIED

-33 NGCGKSNIVESLRWV
+33 NGCG
-48 MGETSK
+48 K

-74 GSGMEDVIFNGTS
+74 GSGMEDVIFSGTS
-87 NKASKNI
+87 NKPSKNI
-94 AEVSIDVENKNNEGP
+94 AEVSVTVENKNNEGP
-109 VQYRDLDQIS
+109 IHFRELDEIN

-196 AELRLGAAEN
+196 AELRLSAAEN
-206 NLKRADELRRQ
+206 NLKRADELRKQ

-235 KLISEEIK
+235 KNISDEIK

-257 DKEIKIENEINNEA
+257 DKEIQIENEINHEA
-271 EGEVEGFNN
+271 ESEVTDFNN
-280 KIKIENEINN
+280 KISELDAIIKSETE
-290 EAEGEVEGFNN
+290 
-301 KITELENL
+301 KIT
-309 IKIATD
+309 
-315 KVSPLRE
+315 PLRE

-328 SRIQRLNLE
+328 SKIQRLNLE
-337 LQSLDEENTRIQ
+337 LQNLDKENIRVQ
-349 DEIESINKSIST
+349 DEIENIKKSIQIFN
-361 LDEDINRERGII
+361 EDMEREKGII
-373 IDANSNE
+373 INANSNE

-387 ADLIEIDSKYFE
+387 NELININSKYYE
-399 TEKLSNEDLEN
+399 TEKKSNEDLDHDKN
-410 AKKELKKEQEA
+410 KL
-421 VDEVVNNIAEGSI
+421 NNEI
-434 NISLGPIKNVKNSIN
+434 NKI
-449 RAKELINSNEIQQ
+449 KELIELNKNSDAISNLENC
-462 AVTLLDRCNMELDNF
+462 R
-477 LNDLKNEKS
+477 DLIEKYANSFSKN
-486 RQELLNVNE
+486 
-495 KSQNIKQLQ
+495 QNIKQ
-504 EKYADAYS
+504 D
-512 KNQSIKNESIKRNE
+512 SIKRNE
-526 RIKTIETEIESWKNL
+526 RINIIDKEIESWRNL
-541 LSNSEK
+541 LSNSQK
-547 MVAELI
+547 MVSELTT
-553 ERKNKLSDQL
+553 RQNKLDEQL
-563 KKLENQPRVQAERK
+563 DKLDNQPKIQAEKK
-577 GQISENLRI
+577 GQISEGLRI
-586 SDKEKVDND
+586 AEKEKND
-595 IVIEETDK
+595 SEEIINSTDQKIES
-603 RIETLRTELNE
+603 LRSQLNQ

-624 RKASSGATIEGLQ
+624 RKASSGATIEGLK
-637 KRKSDLLD
+637 KRKNDLID
-645 RINSELNLSED
+645 RINSELNLSEN
-656 NILENSNLNG
+656 NILENSNLFG
-666 VEELPNAIDQEDALD
+666 KEDLPDAVNQEDLLD
-681 KKKQERESL
+681 KKKQEREKL

-698 EETSK
+698 EETDK
-703 YEDEI
+703 YKNEI
-708 KKMEQDRSDLVTAI
+708 KKMEQDRTDLVTAI
-722 VKLKD
+722 DKLKD

-739 LIEAF
+739 LLEAF

-763 AKLELVDSDDP
+763 AKLELVDSEDP

-833 NVTRFCNLLEELIKI
+833 NVTRFCSLLEELIKI

-859 ALTMSKMNRLYGVTM
+859 ALTMSKMNKLYGVTM

>member
-14 FADKTNFLIEE
+14 FADKTNFLIED

-33 NGCGKSNIVESLRWV
+33 NGCG
-48 MGETSK
+48 K

-74 GSGMEDVIFNGTS
+74 GSGMEDVIFSGTS

-94 AEVSIDVENKNNEGP
+94 AEVSVTVANENNEGP
-109 VQYRDLDQIS
+109 IQFKELDEIN

-196 AELRLGAAEN
+196 AELRLAAAEN

-217 QEKQLAN
+217 QEKQLSN

-235 KLISEEIK
+235 KNISNEIR

-257 DKEIKIENEINNEA
+257 DKEIRVENEINMEA
-271 EGEVEGFNN
+271 EGEVSGFNT
-280 KIKIENEINN
+280 KIS
-290 EAEGEVEGFNN
+290 
-301 KITELENL
+301 ELEKS
-309 IKIATD
+309 IKSESD
-315 KVSPLRE
+315 KISPLRE

-328 SRIQRLNLE
+328 SKIQRLNLE
-337 LQSLDEENTRIQ
+337 LQNLDEENTRVLG
-349 DEIESINKSIST
+349 EIENIKNNLKT
-361 LDEDINRERGII
+361 LDDDINRQKEIV

-387 ADLIEIDSKYFE
+387 NELIEIDSKYYE
-399 TEKLSNEDLEN
+399 TEKQSNNDLEN
-410 AKKELKKEQEA
+410 
-421 VDEVVNNIAEGSI
+421 S
-434 NISLGPIKNVKNSIN
+434 KNKLNLEIEKI
-449 RAKELINSNEIQQ
+449 KELINLEKKIEALSGLDDFKITIQKY
-462 AVTLLDRCNMELDNF
+462 AERYSDN
-477 LNDLKNEKS
+477 
-486 RQELLNVNE
+486 
-495 KSQNIKQLQ
+495 QNIK
-504 EKYADAYS
+504 KD
-512 KNQSIKNESIKRNE
+512 SIKRSE
-526 RIKTIETEIESWKNL
+526 RISVIDNEIESWKNL

-547 MVAELI
+547 MVTELSG
-553 ERKNKLSDQL
+553 RKNTLNIQLDQL
-563 KKLENQPRVQAERK
+563 DNQPKLQAEKK

-586 SDKEKVDND
+586 SEKEKNDNE
-595 IVIEETDK
+595 IVINSTDEK
-603 RIETLRTELNE
+603 IENLRIQLNE
-614 IQEQSIQIRE
+614 IQEQSIRIRE
-624 RKASSGATIEGLQ
+624 RKASSGATVEGLK
-637 KRKSDLLD
+637 KRKNDLVE
-645 RINSELNLSED
+645 RIYSELNLNED
-656 NILENSNLNG
+656 NILENSNLFG
-666 VEELPNAIDQEDALD
+666 KEELPDAVNQEDLLD
-681 KKKQERESL
+681 KKKQEREKL

-698 EETSK
+698 EETNK
-703 YEDEI
+703 YEAEI
-708 KKMEQDRSDLVTAI
+708 KKMEQDRADLVTAI

-739 LIEAF
+739 LLDAY

-755 TKLFNGGN
+755 TKLFSGGN
-763 AKLELVDSDDP
+763 AKLELVDSEDP

-833 NVTRFCNLLEELIKI
+833 NVTRFCSLLEELTKI
-848 TNTKFIIVTHH
+848 TNTRFIIVTHH